1 MEFPRASGVLVH
13 PTSFPSR
20 YGIGDLGSGARAMM
34 DFLAAGKQTL
44 WQVLPLGPTGYG
56 DSPYASFSAFAGNHL
71 LISPERLAELGWL
84 SAADVAAAPEWPAD
98 RVVFGPLNEYKMAL
112 LQTAH
117 ERFTTCASAAERDAL
132 RQFTEASAPW
142 LDDYAL
148 FMALKAAHHG
158 TPWTEWAPELVARH
172 PTALQDAGAALATEV
187 ALHRWLQW
195 VFFDQWGS
203 LRGYARERGIRVVGD
218 VAIFVAHDSAD
229 VWAHPDLFA
238 LDEHGR
244 PTVVAGVPPDY
255 FSRTGQ
261 RWGNPLYRWD
271 ALEVSGYAWWI
282 ERVRAAREV
291 ADILRLDHFR
301 GFQAYWEVPASEP
314 TAEHGRWVH
323 GPGVKL
329 FHAITAALGEVPII
343 AEDLGKITPAVRRM
357 RESLSYPGMKVLQF
371 AFGSDPRNKHLPHWY
386 TPDFA
391 VYTGTHDNDTAIGWL
406 ASRGERERAHAL
418 LYAQS
423 DGREFH
429 WDLIRLALASVADT
443 AIIPLQDVLGCGS
456 ESRMNTP
463 GRASGNWSWR
473 CAAEQ
478 LAPETSAR
486 LAALTALC
494 GR

>member
-1 MEFPRASGVLVH
+1 MEFSRASGVLVH
-13 PTSFPSR
+13 PTSFPGR
-20 YGIGDLGSGARAMM
+20 YGIGDLGSGALAMM

-71 LISPERLAELGWL
+71 LISPERLAERGWL
-84 SAADVAAAPEWPAD
+84 SAADLATGPEWPAD
-98 RVVFGPLNEYKMAL
+98 RVVFGPLNEHKMAL
-112 LQTAH
+112 LRSAH
-117 ERFTTCASAAERDAL
+117 DRFTDHASAAERDAL
-132 RQFTEASAPW
+132 RQFAEASAAW

-148 FMALKAAHHG
+148 FMALKAAHRG
-158 TPWTEWAPELVARH
+158 APWTDWDPGLVARQPATLKDAH
-172 PTALQDAGAALATEV
+172 SALGAEV
-187 ALHRWLQW
+187 ELHRWLQW
-195 VFFDQWGS
+195 VFFDQWGA
-203 LRGYARERGIRVVGD
+203 LWGHARERGIRVVGD

-238 LDEHGR
+238 LDERGR

-271 ALEVSGYAWWI
+271 VLEDSGYVWWI
-282 ERVRAAREV
+282 ARVRAAREV

-323 GPGVKL
+323 GPGAKL
-329 FHAITAALGEVPII
+329 FHAITTALGEVPII
-343 AEDLGKITPAVRRM
+343 AEDLGKITPAVRRL
-357 RESLSYPGMKVLQF
+357 RESLGYPGMKVLQF

-391 VYTGTHDNDTAIGWL
+391 VYTGTHDNDTALGWL

-418 LYAQS
+418 HYARS
-423 DGREFH
+423 DGRDFH

-456 ESRMNTP
+456 EARMNTP

-473 CAAEQ
+473 CAAE
-478 LAPETSAR
+478 LLTTETSAR
-486 LAALTALC
+486 LAALTALY